1 MLETFVLHVGRLL
14 LFVGT
19 LDPEVVRFDSLVSSF
34 EAEVSRALSDHP
46 KFEWEALEP
55 VVFPL
60 ELFSSVG
67 GSLVVGYTTK
77 RTGYELFV
85 PPNFYCSIHF
95 PGSEV
100 FALYSLLT

>member
-1 MLETFVLHVGRLL
+1 M
-14 LFVGT
+14 
-19 LDPEVVRFDSLVSSF
+19 SSF

-60 ELFSSVG
+60 ELFFSVG
-67 GSLVVGYTTK
+67 GSLVVGCTTK
-77 RTGYELFV
+77 RTVCELFV
-85 PPNFYCSIHF
+85 PPNSYCSIHF

-100 FALYSLLT
+100 FASYSLPT